1 MSDGGML
8 LSAVGCPFSD
18 ERDNQTVRRLPPA
31 GHRHTERSGGYRYMT
46 KVIRIWVNTSRKGDQ
61 TLEVRHR
68 QQTAECQMVRH
79 QTIRLSDCQTGIV
92 PGSRIAK
99 PNDIGP

>member
-8 LSAVGCPFSD
+8 LSAVGCPLSD

-31 GHRHTERSGGYRYMT
+31 GHRHTERSEGYRYMT

-61 TLEVRHR
+61 TLEVRH
-68 QQTAECQMVRH
+68 

-92 PGSRIAK
+92 PESRIAK
-99 PNDIGP
+99 SNDIGP

>member
-1 MSDGGML
+1 MVECCYP
-8 LSAVGCPFSD
+8 LSAVRCPLSD

-31 GHRHTERSGGYRYMT
+31 GHRHTERSEGYRYMT

-61 TLEVRHR
+61 ILEVRHR

-79 QTIRLSDCQTGIV
+79 QTIRLSDRHCA
-92 PGSRIAK
+92 RK
-99 PNDIGP
+99 